1 MFFNMRPNTAPG
13 KPLQIFLRLP
23 YCQPKV
29 STLSDSSTNFSISF
43 MVEIGHRLLPP
54 LCLDFKHVPQ
64 ANIWPLPSMNEPVC
78 SFTLYFSSL
87 MSSISTPFPIRNTF
101 TSWPAFSEATPNLK
115 AFQTVSGSFV
125 LTTIPNLMLLPS
137 KFSSKHQQF
146 HLLSSFF
153 ISSYCF
159 LVISP

>member
-1 MFFNMRPNTAPG
+1 MPSSACQTCALRSEEHTSE
-13 KPLQIFLRLP
+13 LQSLTNLVCRLLLE
-23 YCQPKV
+23 KK
-29 STLSDSSTNFSISF
+29 
-43 MVEIGHRLLPP
+43 MLPP

-125 LTTIPNLMLLPS
+125 LTTIPILMVLPPT
-137 KFSSKHQQF
+137 FSSKHQQF